1 MLPNKK
7 GDVEEERRVSYVAV
21 FLDEMIKGK
30 GKEIGT

>member
-1 MLPNKK
+1 MLFLTYSHMCMGKQAK
-7 GDVEEERRVSYVAV
+7 RST